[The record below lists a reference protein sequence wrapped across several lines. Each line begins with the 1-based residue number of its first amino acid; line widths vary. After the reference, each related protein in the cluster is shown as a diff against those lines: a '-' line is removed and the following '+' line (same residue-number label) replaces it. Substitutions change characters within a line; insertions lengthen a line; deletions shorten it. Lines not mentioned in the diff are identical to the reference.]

1 MRIFYNNLIDADAV
15 AISETSEVSTLPSS
29 NVTDE
34 LRGKVWRTGT
44 STALEAVIFD
54 LGSAQAVTS
63 CIILDHTLT
72 SGDSLIR
79 IQGHTS
85 DSWGSPSF
93 SQTFTYAADILSAV
107 FSTQTY
113 RYWRF
118 TFTKS
123 AAGESRDIGRIFLG
137 PYYETEEA
145 PDYDGLD
152 ITEDDLSRKQVSL
165 GGQEYTEQLERWR
178 MVRCQFT
185 HISQTMKDNL
195 TTYAR
200 AVGQATSH
208 FIQAASSSPFDTI
221 YYVKL
226 RNAPKFGVKAMDSS
240 AVWDTTLDYKE
251 QL

>member
-1 MRIFYNNLIDADAV
+1 MFYTNLIDAAAV

-44 STALEAVIFD
+44 SVALEAVVFD
-54 LGSAQAVTS
+54 LGSAQAVTA

-72 SGDSLIR
+72 AGDSLIR

-85 DSWGSPSF
+85 DSWGAPSF
-93 SQTFTYAADILSAV
+93 SQTFTYAADIMSVV
-107 FSTQTY
+107 FASQSY

-152 ITEDDLSRKQVSL
+152 ITENDQSRTQMSI
-165 GGQEYTEQLERWR
+165 GGQEYVEDLDGWR
-178 MVRCQFT
+178 TIKCQFT

-200 AVGQATSH
+200 AVKQSVSH

-226 RNAPKFGVKAMDSS
+226 RSAPKFAVKAMDSS
-240 AVWDTTLDYKE
+240 AVWDTTLEYKE